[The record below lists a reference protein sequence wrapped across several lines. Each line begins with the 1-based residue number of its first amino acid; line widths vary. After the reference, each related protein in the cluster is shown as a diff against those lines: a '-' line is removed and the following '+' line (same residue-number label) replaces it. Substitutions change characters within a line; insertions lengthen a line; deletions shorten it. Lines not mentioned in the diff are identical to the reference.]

1 MKIKLEMEKV
11 DRNLSKN
18 DLRMFLRR
26 LDRNLWFFVAPSF
39 FSKITKNPLF
49 SDFHQIWKK
58 LKIRSRNDLNMPGT
72 SLESLRSIFSE
83 KIICINKIQFLM
95 PFSNQNGIEIFSK
108 WEIKQYRFGY

>member
-26 LDRNLWFFVAPSF
+26 LDRNLSFFVAPSF
-39 FSKITKNPLF
+39 FSKIAKNPLF
-49 SDFHQIWKK
+49 SDFHQISKK

-72 SLESLRSIFSE
+72 SLESLWSIFSE
-83 KIICINKIQFLM
+83 K
-95 PFSNQNGIEIFSK
+95 
-108 WEIKQYRFGY
+108 